1 MTFGL
6 FPRERIRRT
15 ISHPMLPDP
24 TMRKLL
30 LLLAI
35 LLPAACATQPP
46 APDGVRFIVV
56 RHAEKATD
64 DPRDPSL
71 NEAGQRRAQALAH
84 RLKGTPLQ
92 AIYVTE
98 FRRTAQTAAPTAAVH
113 EIAPTGYAAKGDAG
127 EFAAQLRRKHANG
140 NVLIIGHSNTVPGIA
155 AALCACDVPPMDE
168 SEYDRITVVDLPA
181 GQAPR
186 LTVLRDGDALP

>member
-1 MTFGL
+1 
-6 FPRERIRRT
+6 
-15 ISHPMLPDP
+15 
-24 TMRKLL
+24 MRKLL
-30 LLLAI
+30 LLFAI

-71 NEAGQRRAQALAH
+71 NEAGQVRAQTLAQ
-84 RLKGTPLQ
+84 RLQGTPLQ

-98 FRRTAQTAAPTAAVH
+98 FRRTQQTAAPTAAAHVLAST
-113 EIAPTGYAAKGDAG
+113 EYSAKANAG
-127 EFAAQLRRKHANG
+127 EFAAQLRRKHVSG
-140 NVLIIGHSNTVPGIA
+140 DVLIVGHSNTVPGIA
-155 AALCACDVPPMDE
+155 AALCACDIPAMDE
-168 SEYDRITVVDLPA
+168 SEYDRITLVDVSA
-181 GQAPR
+181 GRAPL

>member
-1 MTFGL
+1 
-6 FPRERIRRT
+6 
-15 ISHPMLPDP
+15 
-24 TMRKLL
+24 MRKLL

-35 LLPAACATQPP
+35 LLPAACATQPS

-71 NEAGQRRAQALAH
+71 SEAGQVRAQALAQ
-84 RLKGTPLQ
+84 RLRGTPLQ

-98 FRRTAQTAAPTAAVH
+98 FRRTQQTAAPTAAAH
-113 EIAPTGYAAKGDAG
+113 ALASTEYSAKANAD
-127 EFAAQLRRKHANG
+127 EFAARLRKQHANG
-140 NVLIIGHSNTVPGIA
+140 NVLIVGHSNTVPGIA
-155 AALCACDVPPMDE
+155 AALCACDVTAMDE
-168 SEYDRITVVDLPA
+168 SEYDRVTLIDIPA
-181 GQAPR
+181 GRSPR

>member
-6 FPRERIRRT
+6 FPRDRIRRT
-15 ISHPMLPDP
+15 IGHPVPPDP

-35 LLPAACATQPP
+35 LLPGACATQPP

-71 NEAGQRRAQALAH
+71 SEAGQRRAQALAR
-84 RLKGTPLQ
+84 RLEGTSLQ

-98 FRRTAQTAAPTAAVH
+98 FRRTAQTAAPTAAAHGLV
-113 EIAPTGYAAKGDAG
+113 PTGYAAKANAG
-127 EFAAQLRRKHANG
+127 EFAAQLRRMHANG
-140 NVLIIGHSNTVPGIA
+140 DVLIVGHSNTVPGIA
-155 AALCACDVPPMDE
+155 AALCACDVAAMDE
-168 SEYDRITVVDLPA
+168 SEYDRIAIIDIPA
-181 GQAPR
+181 GQPPR
-186 LTVLRDGDALP
+186 LTVLRDGVALP